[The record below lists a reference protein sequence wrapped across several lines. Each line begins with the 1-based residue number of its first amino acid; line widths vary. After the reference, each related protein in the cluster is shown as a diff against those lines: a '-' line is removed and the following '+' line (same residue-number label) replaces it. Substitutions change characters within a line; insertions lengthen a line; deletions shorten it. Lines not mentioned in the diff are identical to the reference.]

1 MQILNKERNEIDNK
15 YKWDL
20 TLVYKNL
27 DDWNNDFS
35 LLKKKIDDFTESKGE
50 FTKNPKKLYSALKL
64 HEEINR
70 LFGKLFTYA
79 IRKSDEDRRISENE
93 SIRKQIVSLSTEFN
107 ERSSFFVPEIMKL
120 SEKKIREYM
129 EEFNELKLYDFFFK
143 DLFRFKKHTLSKKE
157 EKILAS
163 ASEILIAPEEIFDKL
178 NDADLKFGIIK
189 DESGNDVELSKGNYS
204 KYISSQD
211 REVRKNAYYTFY
223 ESYRSHKATL
233 SETLISNVKADYF
246 LSKNRRYKS
255 SLQAALFQNNIDL
268 KVYDNV
274 INSVHNNLD
283 KMHKYMRMK
292 KDILKLDD
300 FNIYDFY
307 VDLISEYDI
316 EYKYEDALNIIFDA
330 LKPMGEKYISDAK
343 KIFDNHYVDV
353 FENVGKRSGAYS
365 SGSYDTPP
373 YILLNYGGKY
383 HDVSTIIHE
392 LGHSMHTYYSNT
404 NQPYIYSHYSIFLAE
419 IASNV
424 NEMIL
429 NMYMLDHAKDDK
441 EKLYLINAFLENVK
455 GSIYRQ
461 TMFAEFEKI
470 THEFEINGEIL
481 TGDKLCDIYYEL
493 NKKYYG
499 DDVIYDENIRY
510 EWMRIPHF
518 YYKFYVYQYA
528 TGLTA
533 AFFIAKNIY
542 EGKEGMRDKYIKF
555 LSSGGS
561 DYPLELLKIMDIDMT
576 SSEAI
581 DKILEYFDEQIDE
594 FIKIYNK
601 E

>member
-1 MQILNKERNEIDNK
+1 MQILNRERNEIDNK

-20 TLVYKNL
+20 TLAYKNI

-35 LLKKKIDDFTESKGE
+35 LLKNKIDDFTEYKGV
-50 FTKNPKKLYSALKL
+50 FTKSPKKLYAALKL
-64 HEEINR
+64 DEEINR

-79 IRKSDEDRRISENE
+79 VRKSDEDRRISENE
-93 SIRKQIVSLSTEFN
+93 SIRKQIVSLSTDFN
-107 ERSSFFVPEIMKL
+107 EKSSFFVPEIMKL
-120 SEKKIREYM
+120 NEGKIRQYM
-129 EEFNELKLYDFFFK
+129 EEFDELKLYDFFFK

-163 ASEILIAPEEIFDKL
+163 ASEVLNAPEEIFDKL

-189 DESGNDVELSKGNYS
+189 DESGNEVELSKGNYS

-211 REVRKNAYYTFY
+211 REIRKNAYYTFY

-255 SLQAALFQNNIDL
+255 SLQAALFQNNIDI

-274 INSVHNNLD
+274 INTVHNNLD

-292 KDILKLDD
+292 KDILKLED

-316 EYKYEDALNIIFDA
+316 EYKYEDALKIIFDA
-330 LKPMGEKYISDAK
+330 LKPMGEKYINDAK

-429 NMYMLDHAKDDK
+429 NMYMLDHAKDNK

-461 TMFAEFEKI
+461 TMFAEFEKTI
-470 THEFEINGEIL
+470 HEFEVNGEIL

-542 EGKEGMRDKYIKF
+542 EDKEGMRDKYIKF

-576 SSEAI
+576 SSGAI
-581 DKILEYFDEQIDE
+581 DKILKYFDEQIDE